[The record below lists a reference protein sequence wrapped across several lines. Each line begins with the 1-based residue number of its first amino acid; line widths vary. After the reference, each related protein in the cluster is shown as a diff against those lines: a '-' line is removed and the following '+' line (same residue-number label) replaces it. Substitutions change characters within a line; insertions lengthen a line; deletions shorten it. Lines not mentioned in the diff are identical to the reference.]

1 MVALAVPSA
10 AETGPDALL
19 SNQIADRLR
28 DLIVT
33 EELPAGAPLPERA
46 LADRLGVSRTPLRDA
61 LKALAADGLVALT
74 PKRGAVVARLS
85 EAAVAEKLDILAVLE
100 GFAGERAAVL
110 ASDAEI
116 AEVRALHH
124 ELLAAFERR
133 DRTAYFHLNQAIHR
147 ALVVAARNQNLI
159 TLHSQLNRQLYA
171 YRWRG
176 SADLTLWTTAI
187 TEHGQ
192 LVDLLVK
199 RDAAGLAAALRAHVG
214 STWRQLR
221 RNTEGE
227 MRSGA
232 SPSSAEEP
240 A

>member
-1 MVALAVPSA
+1 MVASPASSA
-10 AETGPDALL
+10 AETGHDALL

-33 EELPAGAPLPERA
+33 EELPAGAALPERA

-74 PKRGAVVARLS
+74 PKRGAVVAPLS
-85 EAAVAEKLDILAVLE
+85 DAAVTEKLDILAVLE

-110 ASDAEI
+110 ASDGEI

-147 ALVVAARNQNLI
+147 ALVMAARNQNLAM
-159 TLHSQLNRQLYA
+159 LHGQLNRQLYA

-187 TEHGQ
+187 AEHGQ

-199 RDAAGLAAALRAHVG
+199 RDAAGLSAALRAHVG
-214 STWRQLR
+214 STWRQLGR
-221 RNTEGE
+221 GAEARAGAT
-227 MRSGA
+227 RSE
-232 SPSSAEEP
+232 AE
-240 A
+240 ALG